1 MCLIAIVL
9 LTLLLV
15 SREHDH
21 GFTGGYLVTR
31 VLLGCVSTRH
41 ERTLSACSLKQ
52 GSLENGTYFYILN
65 LGTHQPL
72 C

>member
-21 GFTGGYLVTR
+21 GFTGGYLVTC

-52 GSLENGTYFYILN
+52 GSFKKELTFIY
-65 LGTHQPL
+65 
-72 C
+72 